1 MNISSILL
9 VQCICNDSV
18 AIFEQIILEAGVDVD
33 VRNAQNATP
42 LHVALNRGAN
52 LCVGLLLSAGA
63 NCNLQVNCCLY
74 YLYNRFFLKI
84 LNRLGLSNQSFCLDF
99 ENLFFSLLANIC
111 LKYHW
116 GKLHQMD
123 FSLSR
128 EFYLFILEYWN
139 LDSKSTVTYH
149 SSCSSLGFFEELS
162 TQVMHCDNEGT

>member
-1 MNISSILL
+1 MEINVNISSILL

-18 AIFEQIILEAGVDVD
+18 AIFLQIILEAGVDVD

-111 LKYHW
+111 LKYPL
-116 GKLHQMD
+116 GQTPSD
-123 FSLSR
+123 GFQPVSRFLS
-128 EFYLFILEYWN
+128 FHSGILESGLQKYSY
-139 LDSKSTVTYH
+139 LPLFLQQ
-149 SSCSSLGFFEELS
+149 LGLFRRVVNTGHAL
-162 TQVMHCDNEGT
+162 